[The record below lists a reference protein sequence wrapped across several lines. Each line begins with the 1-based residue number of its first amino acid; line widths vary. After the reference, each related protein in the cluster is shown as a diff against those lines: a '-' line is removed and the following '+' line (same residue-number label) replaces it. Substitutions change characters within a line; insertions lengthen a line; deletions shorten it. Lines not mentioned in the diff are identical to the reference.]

1 MVSGL
6 AAEPFL
12 SRQCLMKTLTWT
24 FWVPFTLH
32 RHTHAWRWLDVVLCE
47 RSEVAEEG
55 CVVNFTG
62 LGNCGLTWNTDHLT
76 QTCHDAATLSFDPSP
91 IPCLLSTYFRPVN
104 QSTCRSKHNVC
115 GEKGSGIVSREVT
128 LVP

>member
-1 MVSGL
+1 
-6 AAEPFL
+6 
-12 SRQCLMKTLTWT
+12 MKTLTWT

-32 RHTHAWRWLDVVLCE
+32 RHTHAWRWLDVVLYE

-76 QTCHDAATLSFDPSP
+76 QTCHNTPTLSFDPSP

-104 QSTCRSKHNVC
+104 QSTCRSKHDVC
-115 GEKGSGIVSREVT
+115 GEKGVWHSTKRSDISPVAVSVCAPAG
-128 LVP
+128 V